1 MNKLIIENRELEIKE
16 YKGERVVTAW
26 DIAEVHG
33 RDVREVNQQFKRN
46 KDRLIEG
53 EDYFVLSREIFSESL
68 GVIQDFIPNN
78 VKKISLFT
86 ESGYLMLVKTFD
98 DELSWKIQKQ
108 LIKSY
113 FKLLENIPQPLLE
126 KVAKHDVEIEGIKHF
141 VNEEWRINYGTQ
153 VSINKLIKDRV
164 YLRSE
169 MTGADKKK
177 LFKSI
182 YLDIQKRFGIKS
194 YRDIKMLDHE
204 NVSNYVSAWIEPA
217 YLKGDTKYAQSKL
230 W

>member
-1 MNKLIIENRELEIKE
+1 MR
-16 YKGERVVTAW
+16 
-26 DIAEVHG
+26 
-33 RDVREVNQQFKRN
+33 
-46 KDRLIEG
+46 KDE
-53 EDYFVLSREIFSESL
+53 FSESFKR
-68 GVIQDFIPNN
+68 IQKFIPNN
-78 VKKISLFT
+78 VKEIILFT

-98 DELSWKIQKQ
+98 DELSWKIQRQ

-113 FKLLENIPQPLLE
+113 FKLVENIPQPLLE

-141 VNEEWRINYGTQ
+141 VNEEWRINYGAQ

-164 YLRSE
+164 YLRAE
-169 MTGADKKK
+169 TTGADKKK

-182 YLDIQKRFGIKS
+182 YSDIQRRFGIKS

>member
-26 DIAEVHG
+26 DIAEVH
-33 RDVREVNQQFKRN
+33 RREVKKINQQFERN
-46 KDRLIEG
+46 KDKLVEG
-53 EDYFVLSREIFSESL
+53 EDYFVLSREEFSESHK
-68 GVIQDFIPNN
+68 VTQKFIPNN
-78 VKKISLFT
+78 VKAIPLFT

-141 VNEEWRINYGTQ
+141 VNEEWRINYGAQ

-164 YLRSE
+164 YLRAE
-169 MTGADKKK
+169 TTGADKKRRK
-177 LFKSI
+177 
-182 YLDIQKRFGIKS
+182 
-194 YRDIKMLDHE
+194 
-204 NVSNYVSAWIEPA
+204 
-217 YLKGDTKYAQSKL
+217 
-230 W
+230 